1 MVEPHGGALINR
13 FLVEDSGVDKRANTQ
28 GLPQIP
34 LDPRQLSDSYLIAQG
49 ALTPLEGYMGRVDY
63 ESVLNRLRLANDVV
77 WSLPI
82 TLAVS
87 RSIGESLKEGQDAAL
102 TGPEGS
108 TVGIIHVEEVY
119 SYDRELEAELVY
131 GTTAK
136 AHPGVTALYQQGELL
151 VAGKIDVFSPHEEDR
166 PFAKYYLT
174 PRETRTLFQQ
184 RGWRSM
190 VGFQTRNPIH
200 RAHEYIQKCALEI
213 FDGLL
218 IHPLVGETKEGDIP
232 ADVRM
237 ECYET
242 LLEEYYPR
250 SRVVLS
256 VLPASMRYAGP
267 REAMFHA
274 IVRKNYG
281 CTHFIVG
288 RDHAGV
294 GNFYGPYDAHRIF
307 DQFSAKELGIVP
319 LFFEDA
325 FYCRRCQTTATSKT
339 CPHPQQDRIS
349 VSGTEL
355 RKMLESGSLPPEEI
369 SRPEVAEILAKM
381 ASTREP

>member
-13 FLVEDSGVDKRANTQ
+13 FLDADYGVEVLTEVQ
-28 GLPQIP
+28 GLPQIS
-34 LDPRQLSDSYLIAQG
+34 LDPRQLSDAYLIAQG
-49 ALTPLEGYMGRVDY
+49 ALSPLEGYMGSVDY
-63 ESVLNRLRLANDVV
+63 QSVLNRLRLANDFV

-87 RSIGESLKEGQDAAL
+87 RSIGKSLREGQDAAL
-102 TGPEGS
+102 TGPDGN
-108 TVGIIHVEEVY
+108 TVGIIHIEEIY
-119 SYDRELEAELVY
+119 SYDKRLEAELVY

-136 AHPGVTALYQQGELL
+136 AHPGVNSLHQQGELL
-151 VAGKIDVFSPHEEDR
+151 VAGKIDIFALHKKDR

-174 PRETRTLFQQ
+174 PSETRTLFEQ
-184 RGWRSM
+184 RGWGSV

-237 ECYET
+237 ECYEV
-242 LLEEYYPR
+242 LLAEYYPG

-256 VLPASMRYAGP
+256 VLPAFMRYAGP
-267 REAMFHA
+267 REAVFHA

-307 DQFSAKELGIVP
+307 DRFSAEELGIVP

-339 CPHPQQDRIS
+339 CPHPQQERIS

-355 RKMLESGSLPPEEI
+355 RKMLDSGSLPPDEI
-369 SRPEVAEILAKM
+369 TRPEVAKILAKM
-381 ASTREP
+381 ASAQKP

>member
-1 MVEPHGGALINR
+1 MVEPHGGVLINR
-13 FLVEDSGVDKRANTQ
+13 FLVEDISMETQAKDQ
-28 GLPQIP
+28 GLPQIS
-34 LDPRQLSDSYLIAQG
+34 LDPRQLSDAYLIAQG
-49 ALTPLEGYMGRVDY
+49 ALSPLDGYMGSVDY
-63 ESVLNRLRLANDVV
+63 QSVLNRLRLANDLV

-87 RSIGESLKEGQDAAL
+87 RSIGQSLKKGQDAAL
-102 TGPEGS
+102 TGPDGN
-108 TVGIIHVEEVY
+108 TAGIIHVEEVY
-119 SYDRELEAELVY
+119 SYDKQLEAELVY
-131 GTTAK
+131 GTIDET
-136 AHPGVTALYQQGELL
+136 HPGVNALHQQGELL
-151 VAGKIDVFSPHEEDR
+151 VAGKIDMFAPQEKDR

-174 PRETRTLFQQ
+174 PSETRTLFEQ
-184 RGWRSM
+184 RGWHSV

-218 IHPLVGETKEGDIP
+218 IHPLVGETKQGDIP

-237 ECYET
+237 ACYEV
-242 LLEEYYPR
+242 LLEEYYP
-250 SRVVLS
+250 SNRVVLS
-256 VLPASMRYAGP
+256 VLPAFMRYAGP
-267 REAMFHA
+267 REAVFHA

-294 GNFYGPYDAHRIF
+294 GNFYEPYDAHRIF
-307 DQFSAKELGIVP
+307 DRFSAEELGIVP

-339 CPHPQQDRIS
+339 CPHSQQERIS

-355 RKMLESGSLPPEEI
+355 RKMLDSGRMPADEI
-369 SRPEVAEILAKM
+369 TRPEVAKILAKM
-381 ASTREP
+381 APSNKL